1 MLRNDITAI
10 SERCCSLICL
20 SFNFTKRKDFRI
32 RGFECFRKEEL
43 NFDQNRYLD
52 ACKRVS
58 MRRSG
63 MGSFL
68 LSLYYFEQ

>member
-1 MLRNDITAI
+1 MLRNGITAI
-10 SERCCSLICL
+10 SERYCSLICF

-32 RGFECFRKEEL
+32 RGFECFRKEKL

-63 MGSFL
+63 KFSSISL
-68 LSLYYFEQ
+68 LF

>member
-1 MLRNDITAI
+1 MLRNGITAI
-10 SERCCSLICL
+10 SERCCNLICL

-32 RGFECFRKEEL
+32 RGFEYFRKEEL

-52 ACKRVS
+52 TCKRVS

-63 MGSFL
+63 IGNFL
-68 LSLYYFEQ
+68 LFLYYFEQ